1 MTQMEKDIHEI
12 AKAIT
17 KIANKD
23 NIKVNNEII
32 DKLASIT
39 EKYLVE
45 VKDIDKPDNL
55 QNDDTDM
62 PLERTESLSTDSDLV
77 NAIGVPA
84 MLEQTGEEASEL
96 AQACLKLARYYRGEN
111 KVYGKNESELKD
123 NLAEEIADVNLC
135 IHEIVNGKIIHWKDI
150 DRWYNFKVDR
160 KERRLKENENDEND
174 TICTCDGNIAFSNVI
189 FDSKKDAQ
197 HILKVLDE
205 NINKDFVSINDF
217 YSVCAISDIYVV
229 MSMDEYK
236 LSYDYGWNKNDIIK
250 NSVIEERCG
259 YMGNNYFVIIFP
271 PAKKIDMREVTT

>member
-62 PLERTESLSTDSDLV
+62 PLERTESLSTGSDLV

-84 MLEQTGEEASEL
+84 MLEQTAEEASEL

-111 KVYGKNESELKD
+111 KVHGKNKSELKD

-135 IHEIVNGKIIHWKDI
+135 IQII
-150 DRWYNFKVDR
+150 
-160 KERRLKENENDEND
+160 
-174 TICTCDGNIAFSNVI
+174 TS
-189 FDSKKDAQ
+189 
-197 HILKVLDE
+197 IL
-205 NINKDFVSINDF
+205 SIN
-217 YSVCAISDIYVV
+217 
-229 MSMDEYK
+229 
-236 LSYDYGWNKNDIIK
+236 
-250 NSVIEERCG
+250 
-259 YMGNNYFVIIFP
+259 
-271 PAKKIDMREVTT
+271 

>member
-39 EKYLVE
+39 EKCLVE

-62 PLERTESLSTDSDLV
+62 PLERTESLSTGSDLV

-84 MLEQTGEEASEL
+84 MLEQTAEEASEL

-135 IHEIVNGKIIHWKDI
+135 IQIV
-150 DRWYNFKVDR
+150 
-160 KERRLKENENDEND
+160 
-174 TICTCDGNIAFSNVI
+174 TCDGNIAFKNVV

-205 NINKDFVSINDF
+205 NINKDFVGINDF
-217 YSVCAISDIYVV
+217 YSVCGSSGIDVV

-236 LSYDYGWNKNDIIK
+236 LSYNYGWNKNDIIK

-259 YMGNNYFVIIFP
+259 YMGNNHFVIIFP
-271 PAKKIDMREVTT
+271 PAKKIDWR